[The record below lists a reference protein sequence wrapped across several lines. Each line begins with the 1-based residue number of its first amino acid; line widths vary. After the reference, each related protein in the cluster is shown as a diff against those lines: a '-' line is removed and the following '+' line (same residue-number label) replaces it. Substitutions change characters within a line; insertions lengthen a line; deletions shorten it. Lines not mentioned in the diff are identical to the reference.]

1 MTLPETTTPAAL
13 ARHLGWSERR
23 VRREARRLCACC
35 VLGNRMVLLPEH
47 VEAIKNNTPLPGGTP
62 TFKPSYVYF
71 VGVRG
76 FIKIGWTHNW
86 KSRLINLQSSNPERI
101 SVLLILRESEA
112 AEKRLHSFFAKHRK
126 SGEWFRDHPDIR
138 DFIATRERQCAY
150 REERE
155 Q

>member
-1 MTLPETTTPAAL
+1 
-13 ARHLGWSERR
+13 
-23 VRREARRLCACC
+23 
-35 VLGNRMVLLPEH
+35 MVLLPQH

-71 VGVRG
+71 IRVRG

-86 KSRLINLQSSNPERI
+86 KSRLINLQSSNPEPI
-101 SVLLILRESEA
+101 GVLLILREGEA
-112 AEKRLHSFFAKHRK
+112 FEKELHNLFAKHRK

-138 DFIATRERQCAY
+138 DFIGAREWQCAY
-150 REERE
+150 REEHK